1 MEQVKIANITQK
13 TIRPADKTGYI
24 EVKFRNGSA
33 SFRELYRRME
43 TKVQE
48 SHGKSGEYG

>member
-24 EVKFRNGSA
+24 EVNAEKFYLIGILS
-33 SFRELYRRME
+33 
-43 TKVQE
+43 
-48 SHGKSGEYG
+48 